1 MSRID
6 CFGPHELFDPF
17 FAANTKELA
26 CHPTFCL
33 STLGARFAI
42 PFHAPFP
49 RPASNSM
56 NALHHLRLLGR
67 VLLVFQTCLFAVQA
81 AVVEVDL
88 IFPRNE
94 TYAPG
99 PFMPVV
105 FAIQNSAIAAPL
117 DIYITW
123 HVTQL
128 DGNASTSGAL
138 DLRQTNFTRSD
149 PFFVFDVAQRL
160 NGTEGTWAAAWA
172 LSLFNCSV
180 STQAG
185 ENYTTVTKNLASSR
199 VVFTTRPDAP
209 GPNLVQSPKACVG
222 SKGVVINIAET
233 LPVNSLSTNDGHGS
247 CHVLASPPS
256 VTGNSC
262 SVTVNE
268 TTAVSI
274 LGKVCGPDVSTTC
287 PSESGTTAKGTPV
300 LVAWLSPMLAALL
313 LYMTV

>member
-1 MSRID
+1 MS
-6 CFGPHELFDPF
+6 
-17 FAANTKELA
+17 
-26 CHPTFCL
+26 
-33 STLGARFAI
+33 
-42 PFHAPFP
+42 
-49 RPASNSM
+49 
-56 NALHHLRLLGR
+56 ALHHVRLLGR
-67 VLLVFQTCLFAVQA
+67 ALLVLQTCLFAVQA
-81 AVVEVDL
+81 AIVEVDM

-123 HVTQL
+123 SVYQL
-128 DGNASTSGAL
+128 DGNASSSGVL
-138 DLRQTNFTRSD
+138 DLRDANFTRAD
-149 PFFVFDVAQRL
+149 PFFVFGLAQRV
-160 NGTEGTWAAAWA
+160 NGTKGHWAATWD
-172 LSLFNCSV
+172 FGFQNCSMR
-180 STQAG
+180 TQAG
-185 ENYTTVTKNLASSR
+185 KNYTTISQNLAYSSIE
-199 VVFTTRPDAP
+199 FTTKPDAP
-209 GPNLVQSPKACVG
+209 APNLVQSPEACVG

-233 LPVNSLSTNDGHGS
+233 LPVSSLSTNDGHDS

-300 LVAWLSPMLAALL
+300 LMAWVSPMLAALL